1 MVNFQI
7 RGISFEALLS
17 KSLQKEVYSF
27 DHIAINPSVIA
38 CDMSNTGQPNEILDV
53 AVFSLA
59 LMGVNWGDY
68 FKEVCRLLRAG
79 GLLKIAE
86 PASKWSDDNF
96 RKLKDGIEN
105 AGFNV
110 SGKPKL
116 SSKFVYIDAMK
127 PL

>member
-1 MVNFQI
+1 M
-7 RGISFEALLS
+7 
-17 KSLQKEVYSF
+17 QKEVYSF